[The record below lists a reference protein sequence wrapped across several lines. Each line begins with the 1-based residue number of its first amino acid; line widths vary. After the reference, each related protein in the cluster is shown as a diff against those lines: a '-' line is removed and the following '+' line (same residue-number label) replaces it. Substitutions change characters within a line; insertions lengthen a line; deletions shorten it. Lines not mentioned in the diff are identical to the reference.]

1 MRTDL
6 LIAEADAELRSAYGR
21 LFSEVGLR
29 VETAA
34 DGLEC
39 WTKLRGCSPGA
50 LVVDMEILWGGGDGV
65 LARLREDRNGAVT
78 PIVFVTG
85 DDPPMVLS
93 RRVGIAVGSC
103 FQKPFRMSR
112 LLDSV
117 CTELDTGAETISF
130 EDISPSST
138 ADHSECRSDSQVT
151 MDCVGVALLLTAEIE
166 RALHATGY
174 QPLRRVAIAI
184 DSEVVFLRGRV
195 PTYHMKQ
202 LAQAA
207 VLAVPGVCEVRN
219 ELDIVESR

>member
-1 MRTDL
+1 MRTDM
-6 LIAEADAELRSAYGR
+6 LIAEANAELRRAYGR

-50 LVVDMEILWGGGDGV
+50 LVVDMEIPWGGGDGV
-65 LARLREDRNGAVT
+65 LARLRDDHDGAVI
-78 PIVFVTG
+78 PVVFVTG
-85 DDPPMVLS
+85 NDPPMVLS
-93 RRVGIAVGSC
+93 RRAGIAVGSC
-103 FQKPFRMSR
+103 FQKPFRVST

-117 CTELDTGAETISF
+117 CTELDAGTETISF
-130 EDISPSST
+130 ENIGLSST
-138 ADHSECRSDSQVT
+138 ADHPECSSDSQVT
-151 MDCVGVALLLTAEIE
+151 THCAGVALLLSAEIE

-174 QPLRRVAIAI
+174 RPLRGVDIAI
-184 DSEVVFLRGRV
+184 HCEVVFLRGRV

-207 VLAVPGVCEVRN
+207 ALAVPGVCEVRN

>member
-1 MRTDL
+1 MKTDL
-6 LIAEADAELRSAYGR
+6 LIAEADAELRKAYGC
-21 LFSEVGLR
+21 LFAEVGLR

-39 WTKLRGCSPGA
+39 WDKLRSCSPGA

-65 LARLREDRNGAVT
+65 LARLREDRDGAVT
-78 PIVFVTG
+78 PVVFVTG
-85 DDPPMVLS
+85 DDTPIVLS

-117 CTELDTGAETISF
+117 CTELDAGTETISF
-130 EDISPSST
+130 EKIGLSST
-138 ADHSECRSDSQVT
+138 ADHPECNSDSQVT
-151 MDCVGVALLLTAEIE
+151 IHGVKVALLLTAEIE

-174 QPLRRVAIAI
+174 GLLRGVAIEI
-184 DSEVVFLRGRV
+184 HCEVVFLRGRV